1 MNLSEGSPTFCG
13 MRILHTSDWHIGRTF
28 HGVDLLADQECSL
41 RAIAEL
47 VAAEQVD
54 VVVLPGDVYDRS
66 IPSADAIAVCNRGF
80 EAIRN
85 AGAAIVATSGN
96 HDSPTRLGALGSF
109 AAAGGLHLRC
119 GISEVAR
126 PVMLSDAHGE
136 VAFYGIPYLEPE
148 ITRAELGVP
157 QARSH
162 AEILDAAMRL
172 IRGDLAERAGVRSV
186 VLAHA
191 FVVGGEA
198 TGSERSISVGGVE
211 TVPLGAFDGI
221 DYVALGHL
229 HSPQTLSESVR
240 YCGSPLPYS
249 FGERSQRKAVWIVEL
264 DAGGLS
270 AVSRRELP
278 VVRGLSQLSGT
289 LEELLDAPEHAAAE
303 PDYVSATLT
312 DHARPVDALRRL
324 RERFPHA
331 VHVEWVRPEGNP
343 ELHYRER
350 VHGRRDTEIA
360 QSFLT
365 DVRGAPTAGEM
376 TWLERALAAAVRE
389 KEGPVRAHGEQAG
402 DGLGR
407 SAGVAGTD
415 DLVRAAGESVDGQVR
430 VSGAGAEGGAAAR
443 AESARRI
450 ADAGQPVAD
459 DGSNRLSGTDELDG
473 DLELFGLVPPES
485 DGGAGELTA

>member
-1 MNLSEGSPTFCG
+1 

-28 HGVDLLADQECSL
+28 HGVDLLVDQESSL
-41 RAIAEL
+41 MAIAEL
-47 VAAEQVD
+47 VAAERVD

-80 EAIRN
+80 EAIRA
-85 AGAAIVATSGN
+85 AGATIVATSGN

-126 PVMLSDAHGE
+126 PILVSDGHGE

-148 ITRAELGVP
+148 ITRVELGVP

-162 AEILDAAMRL
+162 AEILDAAMGL
-172 IRGDLAERAGVRSV
+172 IRADLGGRAGVRSV

-211 TVPLGAFDGI
+211 TVPLSAFDGI

-240 YCGSPLPYS
+240 YSGSPLPYS
-249 FGERSQRKAVWIVEL
+249 FGERSHRKAVWIVEL
-264 DAGGLS
+264 DAAGLTS
-270 AVSRRELP
+270 VERRELP

-289 LEELLDAPEHAAAE
+289 LEELLGAPEYAGAE
-303 PDYVSATLT
+303 ADYVSATLT
-312 DHARPVDALRRL
+312 DTARPVDALRRL
-324 RERFPHA
+324 RDRFPHA

-343 ELHYRER
+343 ELRYRER

-365 DVRGAPTAGEM
+365 DVRGEPTAGEM

-389 KEGPVRAHGEQAG
+389 KDGPVRMANRAAEIEA
-402 DGLGR
+402 
-407 SAGVAGTD
+407 A
-415 DLVRAAGESVDGQVR
+415 VRASLDPKTDSAPGVELDAETERAARGLAAAEAGQAVR
-430 VSGAGAEGGAAAR
+430 GAA
-443 AESARRI
+443 
-450 ADAGQPVAD
+450 
-459 DGSNRLSGTDELDG
+459 DEAPG
-473 DLELFGLVPPES
+473 LFDTGE
-485 DGGAGELTA
+485 DGGTAELSA